1 MSSLTTQ
8 FVTDLLNHYFTNATH
23 PNIGGGIPA
32 SSQSGN
38 LYVALHSSAPTDG
51 GYQSTGELS
60 YDNYQRVAVPR
71 SSAGFSVSGKN
82 VSPAAGVT
90 FPKCGTGT
98 ATAYFWSIGTDGNK
112 ANQGYLILRGAIGLA
127 PSPFVAGSGAPINC
141 PNAAFAVNDPVVFWQ
156 YEDSALP
163 GGIVE
168 GTVYWVLTVVS
179 GTFTISA
186 SQGGAAVSITSAGQ
200 GTCQKLTPLN
210 ISANVTPK
218 LDATTIIKFQ

>member
-71 SSAGFSVSGKN
+71 SSISLPVASSTYTSSVHRGPRSSNHAWGL
-82 VSPAAGVT
+82 P
-90 FPKCGTGT
+90 
-98 ATAYFWSIGTDGNK
+98 SI
-112 ANQGYLILRGAIGLA
+112 
-127 PSPFVAGSGAPINC
+127 
-141 PNAAFAVNDPVVFWQ
+141 
-156 YEDSALP
+156 
-163 GGIVE
+163 
-168 GTVYWVLTVVS
+168 
-179 GTFTISA
+179 
-186 SQGGAAVSITSAGQ
+186 
-200 GTCQKLTPLN
+200 
-210 ISANVTPK
+210 
-218 LDATTIIKFQ
+218 